1 MTQGINF
8 SATLLYC
15 VNDLT
20 EKHALTVRYRLFLFF
35 SLSPTGSRIESILMS
50 LPLNARWEYSHQ
62 PEAGSMEEKLMKVL
76 KEPVDWIPLR
86 VPAWPRRETATE
98 A

>member
-1 MTQGINF
+1 MEH
-8 SATLLYC
+8 S
-15 VNDLT
+15 
-20 EKHALTVRYRLFLFF
+20 LTVCDCSSRFLIVHV
-35 SLSPTGSRIESILMS
+35 GSRIESILMS

-62 PEAGSMEEKLMKVL
+62 PEEGSMEEKLMKVL

-86 VPAWPRRETATE
+86 TTWKNREATDG